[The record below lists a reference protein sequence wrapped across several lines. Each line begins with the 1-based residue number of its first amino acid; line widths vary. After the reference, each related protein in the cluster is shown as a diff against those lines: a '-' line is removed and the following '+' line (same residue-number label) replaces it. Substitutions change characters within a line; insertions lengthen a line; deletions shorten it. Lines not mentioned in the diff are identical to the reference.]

1 MSIYNKEKGKKI
13 DKEFI
18 RCGMILRKAV
28 ELISQNVVIETRKVR
43 VLILID
49 ILPQNFRHHNVL
61 PILNFCT
68 VFKP

>member
-1 MSIYNKEKGKKI
+1 MSIYNKEKRKKI
-13 DKEFI
+13 EKEFF

-28 ELISQNVVIETRKVR
+28 ELISQNVVIKTTKVR
-43 VLILID
+43 MLILID

-68 VFKP
+68 VS